1 MTLSL
6 SLIKSKVVKDTAP
19 PKECSTWCT
28 IFVVVQRCKLSVCGN
43 NVHNNIICTKIHV
56 SHDTKVEKAEQ
67 LLTRQGEETRY
78 SGELKHLH

>member
-1 MTLSL
+1 M
-6 SLIKSKVVKDTAP
+6 KQY
-19 PKECSTWCT
+19 STWGT
-28 IFVVVQRCKLSVCGN
+28 TSVVDQRCKLSVCGN

-78 SGELKHLH
+78 SG